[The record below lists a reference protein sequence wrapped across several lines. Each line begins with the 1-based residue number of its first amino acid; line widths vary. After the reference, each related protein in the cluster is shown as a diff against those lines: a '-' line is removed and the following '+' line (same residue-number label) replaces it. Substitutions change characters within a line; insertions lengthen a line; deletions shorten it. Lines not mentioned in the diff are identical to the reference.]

1 LNRNQRK
8 KSLNAKEKKVND
20 CSLKSEYYMVVIN
33 PLKHER
39 TWGNIKLLL
48 KIAEVEY
55 ILFHDE
61 TLEVV
66 KIHPMSKHEY
76 QNYYY
81 NPN

>member
-1 LNRNQRK
+1 MQRFEYEVPGNMINEGK
-8 KSLNAKEKKVND
+8 NYPLEFSFPGLDGKQEKVWINYLD
-20 CSLKSEYYMVVIN
+20 MVAMYQ
-33 PLKHER
+33 
-39 TWGNIKLLL
+39 
-48 KIAEVEY
+48 AEVEY

>member
-1 LNRNQRK
+1 
-8 KSLNAKEKKVND
+8 
-20 CSLKSEYYMVVIN
+20 MVVIN

-61 TLEVV
+61 SLEVV